1 MTARFGAEMTERF
14 RSTAATAMDVL
25 LEADPAQA
33 TALGDHRF
41 DDRLADR
48 GPAAVA
54 QRVGA
59 LTQALGA
66 LDDIDD
72 SALSDDDR
80 VDLEILRTKVSG
92 ELWSAQELRPQEWD
106 PLLHLPGEALYSLLS
121 RDVGDPVERARSLA
135 ARLRAVPESLRTA
148 RSTLTRMPRVHV
160 QTAITRTAGVLTL
173 LEQVDGLLD
182 RAEAQDRSPALR
194 AEVDRG
200 REEASAALREHGAWL
215 SAVEAE
221 SDGDPRLGPDR
232 YAAQQWY
239 TLDTETG
246 PDALLTRAESDLMA
260 AEDEIAEL
268 ACRIAGRPPHPG
280 QVREVLDALADQAP
294 VGDDSILGLCRQA
307 LEETTR
313 RVRELGLV
321 TVHDDPVHVIEMP
334 AARRGVAVAY
344 CDAPGPL
351 EPDGLDGPP
360 ATFFAVSPPPPDW
373 TPQQSD
379 SFYREYNGHMLRNL
393 TVHEAMPG
401 HVLQL
406 SHARRHRGATRVRA
420 GLRSGAFVE
429 GWAVYAEQLVAAAG
443 LFGDRGD
450 GGVGG
455 GGDPAAD
462 DALRMQQLKM
472 RLRTTVNAILDVRVH
487 AHGMT
492 EVEAMALMCG
502 RGHQEVGEAA
512 GKWRRALLTSAQL
525 STYYA
530 GFREVSDLVADLRS
544 ARPSASE
551 RALHDEVLSHGSPPP
566 RHLRTLLGLS

>member
-1 MTARFGAEMTERF
+1 MNARFGAEMTERF
-14 RSTAATAMDVL
+14 RSTAATGMDVL

-41 DDRLADR
+41 DDRLADH

-72 SALSDDDR
+72 SVLSDDDR

-106 PLLHLPGEALYSLLS
+106 PLLRLPGEALYSLLS
-121 RDVGDPVERARSLA
+121 RDVGDPIERARSLA
-135 ARLRAVPESLRTA
+135 ARLRAVPESLHTA

-160 QTAITRTAGVLTL
+160 QTAITRTAGILTL
-173 LEQVDGLLD
+173 LEQADELLD
-182 RAEAQDRSPALR
+182 RAEALDRSSALR
-194 AEVDRG
+194 REVDRR

-215 SAVEAE
+215 STVEAE
-221 SDGDPRLGPDR
+221 SDGDPRLGPGR

-260 AEDEIAEL
+260 AEEEIAEL
-268 ACRIAGRPPHPG
+268 ACRIAGRPPHAG
-280 QVREVLDALADQAP
+280 QVREVLDTLADQAP
-294 VGDDSILGLCRQA
+294 VSDDSILSLCRQA
-307 LEETTR
+307 LGETTQ
-313 RVRELGLV
+313 RVRELDLV
-321 TVHDDPVHVIEMP
+321 TVHDEPVHVIEMP

-351 EPDGLDGPP
+351 EPDGPDGPP
-360 ATFFAVSPPPPDW
+360 PAFFAISPPPPDW
-373 TPQQSD
+373 TPQQTA
-379 SFYREYNGHMLRNL
+379 SFYREYNGHMLRSL

-406 SHARRHRGATRVRA
+406 AHGRRHRGATGVRA
-420 GLRSGAFVE
+420 ALRSGAFVE
-429 GWAVYAEQLVAAAG
+429 GWAVYAEQLVASAG
-443 LFGDRGD
+443 LFGDGGDRGD
-450 GGVGG
+450 A
-455 GGDPAAD
+455 AAD

-472 RLRTTVNAILDVRVH
+472 RLRTMVNAILDVRVH

-492 EVEAMALMCG
+492 ETEAMALMCG
-502 RGHQEVGEAA
+502 RGHQEEGEAA

-525 STYYA
+525 STYHA
-530 GFREVSDLVADLRS
+530 GYREVSDLVADLRS

-551 RALHDEVLSHGSPPP
+551 REVHDEVLSHGSPPP
-566 RHLRTLLGLS
+566 RHLRVLLGLT